1 MKKKILSLLLAMVM
15 VLCMVPVT
23 GVFADVNPAA
33 VRSAAVSEKAA
44 LSAPKIKTDVKVT
57 AKTVTVSW
65 NKVSGASGYRVYKK
79 TSGGKWTTLKN
90 IFGTRTLTFT
100 DSNAKGVASYA
111 VTAFKKVD
119 GKYVFSSKSAE
130 VKVRT
135 LSKPKLSVKEKET
148 AEGKTIALTGSKVS
162 GANGYDIYQKIGKD
176 GKWTAISKN
185 RKEPTLKYTVEQ
197 SGTYFFAIRA
207 VCKSKTAKSIG
218 AFSNQVKVE
227 YVSASAEPNILIT
240 CPNKTE
246 VLPGTN
252 IYFQNKSDKPI
263 RIFSDGAYMIDPAG
277 CTYFL
282 SLVDE
287 TGSSPAYIDCQ
298 PGFAGD
304 IGFITGGDF
313 MIYDPYSQLFFCFEY
328 DGGIYLCLASYYFG
342 NFYERVK

>member
-90 IFGTRTLTFT
+90 IFSAKTLTFT
-100 DSNAKGVASYA
+100 DSNARGVASYA
-111 VTAFKKVD
+111 VAAFKKVD

-148 AEGKTIALTGSKVS
+148 AEGKTVTLTGSKVS
-162 GANGYDIYQKIGKD
+162 GANG
-176 GKWTAISKN
+176 
-185 RKEPTLKYTVEQ
+185 
-197 SGTYFFAIRA
+197 
-207 VCKSKTAKSIG
+207 
-218 AFSNQVKVE
+218 
-227 YVSASAEPNILIT
+227 
-240 CPNKTE
+240 
-246 VLPGTN
+246 
-252 IYFQNKSDKPI
+252 
-263 RIFSDGAYMIDPAG
+263 
-277 CTYFL
+277 
-282 SLVDE
+282 
-287 TGSSPAYIDCQ
+287 
-298 PGFAGD
+298 
-304 IGFITGGDF
+304 
-313 MIYDPYSQLFFCFEY
+313 
-328 DGGIYLCLASYYFG
+328 
-342 NFYERVK
+342 